1 MWGKLNPEDD
11 YLISS
16 DGQVKST
23 KWGKERLLKLST
35 RSDGY
40 LCFGYC
46 KDGKQTTLEVHRC
59 VAKVFLGD
67 RSAEGL
73 YALHKDGDPL
83 NNKKENLYWD
93 TQKQNREDMIRHGT
107 VLKGE
112 KHRNS
117 KLKEA
122 DIYKIREL
130 RSTGMTQQKIAE
142 FFGVSISLI
151 CQILSGKI
159 WTHLADA

>member
-73 YALHKDGDPL
+73 IVLHGEKGALDNSL
-83 NNKKENLYWD
+83 ENLYW
-93 TQKQNREDMIRHGT
+93 GT
-107 VLKGE
+107 YSDNNGIDKVRDGTTVKGE
-112 KHRNS
+112 KNGRA
-117 KLKEA
+117 KLKEE

-130 RSTGMTQQKIAE
+130 RSKGMTLQKIADL
-142 FFGVSISLI
+142 FGVTNVLISA
-151 CQILSGKI
+151 ILRGKRWAHI
-159 WTHLADA
+159 